1 MRSTLGAVVCGVL
14 TACVG
19 TEEPGF
25 DCEEVA
31 ITDADGNPDPCD
43 VAACEACN
51 ECDGG
56 CVAIEDSYPP
66 HYVCQ
71 DASFDVYDF
80 CPDWE
85 LPTTT
90 AAPRSENVVDLG
102 CGGEDTETLTATST
116 APGTIAVT
124 HIDYL
129 LGCCPT
135 EVQVDVAAA
144 GQVLTVGYTLV
155 DDFCECACMLDVS
168 YDIVNVPAGAW
179 TIEAGPYATSTTVTV
194 L

>member
-1 MRSTLGAVVCGVL
+1 MGRTIGLLLAVG
-14 TACVG
+14 CVG
-19 TEEPGF
+19 GEEPF

-43 VAACEACN
+43 VDACQ
-51 ECDGG
+51 ECVDECGGG
-56 CVAIEDSYPP
+56 CAILESYPP
-66 HYVCQ
+66 QYACPG
-71 DASFDVYDF
+71 DSWSVYDF

-85 LPTTT
+85 PPTTT
-90 AAPRSENVVDLG
+90 SAPRSENVVDLG

-116 APGTIAVT
+116 AAGTVAVT

-144 GQVLTVGYTLV
+144 GQVLTVGYTLI
-155 DDFCECACMLDVS
+155 DDLCECACMLDVS